1 MLETLT
7 TIFGVLIPLSLIGY
21 MISKGANEDPQGL
34 IKYEQLSAA
43 VSKNPTWHLPIVIIG
58 VLMSFIINL
67 LTNIV
72 LYALFAVMF
81 ILSRVVD
88 LLKWIVEIIKWIYT
102 NILIYIWE
110 LIKKITMM
118 LIDLV
123 VRIIKIGVQMISY
136 IIEVIV
142 MAVKIGVRYLVTI
155 PLDILIAVI
164 NGVSGTLNLNF
175 YYRTAKVLA
184 IASLAAGLLMFIGH
198 IVGQE
203 VIGQLGSPFILAI
216 ALTYVVGMVAFDSKD
231 SGKKAAMFA
240 LSVSGLIIG
249 IMLLLFTLNQLDGIS
264 SWGGVFA
271 GLWYAPSVLS
281 ITLVTIL
288 LITVVFITNVGAIY
302 INTDGAN
309 LSFQDKLK
317 GSIAQSFNRS
327 YSFILQPAFS
337 LAIGTLIVAIPY
349 FLLNNSAQVLKDS
362 IVGPIVSSNGESLAK
377 DLEKNQIKV
386 QQENLT
392 NNSEISQS
400 SFDSS
405 IVNLGTELE
414 LETKISENKRYDSY
428 LSSAITNGIS
438 FGIVPIL
445 SAKSIQDEID
455 KSRDEMNS
463 LTNEKAEA
471 LKTIEEEIIAAESL
485 KSEQMAKSDTAL
497 LRKDTTSANY
507 YTEQA
512 TVSGENIEKLKM
524 KLDRT
529 EQFMA
534 AHILGI
540 DARIKYQGGNSL
552 RYNLTYLLFLLG
564 GGILSAVLIAFL
576 ANIYASSVKPVYE
589 MWKSSFIADQV
600 KEARSKNPLQPWIG
614 IILIAFLFGG
624 SLLSNINSEFPKFK
638 ELTDSVSINNNREV
652 SNDPS
657 DIASPQ
663 TEETDDPEEESV
675 PEEQTRRQEETTVTD
690 TFTCSDG
697 KVIPSS
703 YLMDGG
709 CDCESCEDEGLN

>member
-1 MLETLT
+1 M
-7 TIFGVLIPLSLIGY
+7 
-21 MISKGANEDPQGL
+21 
-34 IKYEQLSAA
+34 
-43 VSKNPTWHLPIVIIG
+43 
-58 VLMSFIINL
+58 
-67 LTNIV
+67 
-72 LYALFAVMF
+72 
-81 ILSRVVD
+81 
-88 LLKWIVEIIKWIYT
+88 KWIVEIIKWIYT

-123 VRIIKIGVQMISY
+123 VRIIKIVIQMISFM
-136 IIEVIV
+136 IEVIV

-198 IVGQE
+198 LVGQE
-203 VIGQLGSPFILAI
+203 AIGQLGSPFILAI
-216 ALTYVVGMVAFDSKD
+216 ALTYIVGMVAFDSKD
-231 SGKKAAMFA
+231 NGKKAAMFA
-240 LSVSGLIIG
+240 VTVSGFIIG

-317 GSIAQSFNRS
+317 GSICQSFNRS
-327 YSFILQPAFS
+327 YSFILQPLFS
-337 LAIGTLIVAIPY
+337 LAIGALIVAIPY
-349 FLLNNSAQVLKDS
+349 FLLNNSAEVLKDS
-362 IVGPIVSSNGESLAK
+362 IVGPIVSSSGESLAK

-414 LETKISENKRYDSY
+414 LETKISENKRYDFY

-438 FGIVPIL
+438 FGIVPVL
-445 SAKSIQDEID
+445 SATSTQDEID
-455 KSRDEMNS
+455 KSKDQMDN
-463 LTNEKAEA
+463 LTKGKAETLKNIKYEIANAEA
-471 LKTIEEEIIAAESL
+471 LKL
-485 KSEQMAKSDTAL
+485 EQMANSDTA
-497 LRKDTTSANY
+497 RAN
-507 YTEQA
+507 A
-512 TVSGENIEKLKM
+512 TGENIEKLTM

-529 EQFMA
+529 EKFMA
-534 AHILGI
+534 AHISGI
-540 DARIKYQGGNSL
+540 DARINYQEGNSL

-624 SLLSNINSEFPKFK
+624 SILSNINSGFSIFEEF
-638 ELTDSVSINNNREV
+638 TDSISINNKEV
-652 SNDPS
+652 INNPS
-657 DIASPQ
+657 DLAP
-663 TEETDDPEEESV
+663 TEEADDNEIEAPIAEEEIDV
-675 PEEQTRRQEETTVTD
+675 EET
-690 TFTCSDG
+690 FTYFNG

-703 YLMDGG
+703 YLIDGG
-709 CDCESCEDEGLN
+709 CDCESCEDEGSH

>member
-1 MLETLT
+1 MLETIT

-21 MISKGANEDPQGL
+21 MISKWANEDPQGL
-34 IKYEQLSAA
+34 LKYDQLSAA

-58 VLMSFIINL
+58 VLMSFIINF

-72 LYALFAVMF
+72 LYALYAVMY

-118 LIDLV
+118 IIDLV
-123 VRIIKIGVQMISY
+123 VRIIKIVIQMISFM
-136 IIEVIV
+136 IEVIV
-142 MAVKIGVRYLVTI
+142 MVVKIGVHYLVTI

-164 NGVSGTLNLNF
+164 NGVSGTLKLNF

-184 IASLAAGLLMFIGH
+184 IASLAAGLLLFIGH

-216 ALTYVVGMVAFDSKD
+216 ALTYIVGMVAFDSKD

-288 LITVVFITNVGAIY
+288 LITVIFITNVGAIY

-309 LSFQDKLK
+309 LSLQDKLK
-317 GSIAQSFNRS
+317 GSICQSFNRS
-327 YSFILQPAFS
+327 YSFILQPLFS
-337 LAIGTLIVAIPY
+337 LAIGALIVAIPY
-349 FLLNNSAQVLKDS
+349 FLLNNSAQVLKDV
-362 IVGPIVSSNGESLAK
+362 IVGPVVSSTGKSLAK

-386 QQENLT
+386 KQENLIS
-392 NNSEISQS
+392 NSDISQS
-400 SFDSS
+400 SFDAS
-405 IVNLGTELE
+405 IVKLGTEIE
-414 LETKISENKRYDSY
+414 IETKISENKRYDSY
-428 LSSAITNGIS
+428 ISDAITNGIS
-438 FGIVPIL
+438 FGIFPVL
-445 SAKSIQDEID
+445 SASSIQDEID
-455 KSRDEMNS
+455 LSKDEMDA
-463 LTNEKAEA
+463 LTTS
-471 LKTIEEEIIAAESL
+471 KTESL
-485 KSEQMAKSDTAL
+485 KNIEVEITNAETLKLDLLENSDTA
-497 LRKDTTSANY
+497 RFNNDATSADY
-507 YTEQA
+507 YLDLANETE
-512 TVSGENIEKLKM
+512 ENIEKLKM

-529 EQFMA
+529 EQFID
-534 AHILGI
+534 AHILGL
-540 DARIKYQGGNSL
+540 DSRIKYQEGDSL
-552 RYNLTYLLFLLG
+552 RYNLTYLFFLLG
-564 GGILSAVLIAFL
+564 SGILSAVLIAFL

-589 MWKSSFIADQV
+589 MWKSNFIADQV

-624 SLLSNINSEFPKFK
+624 SLLSNINSGFSIFEEF
-638 ELTDSVSINNNREV
+638 TDSISINNKEV
-652 SNDPS
+652 TNNPS
-657 DIASPQ
+657 DVAP
-663 TEETDDPEEESV
+663 TE
-675 PEEQTRRQEETTVTD
+675 
-690 TFTCSDG
+690 
-697 KVIPSS
+697 
-703 YLMDGG
+703 
-709 CDCESCEDEGLN
+709 

>member
-1 MLETLT
+1 
-7 TIFGVLIPLSLIGY
+7 
-21 MISKGANEDPQGL
+21 
-34 IKYEQLSAA
+34 
-43 VSKNPTWHLPIVIIG
+43 
-58 VLMSFIINL
+58 
-67 LTNIV
+67 
-72 LYALFAVMF
+72 
-81 ILSRVVD
+81 
-88 LLKWIVEIIKWIYT
+88 
-102 NILIYIWE
+102 
-110 LIKKITMM
+110 
-118 LIDLV
+118 
-123 VRIIKIGVQMISY
+123 
-136 IIEVIV
+136 
-142 MAVKIGVRYLVTI
+142 
-155 PLDILIAVI
+155 
-164 NGVSGTLNLNF
+164 
-175 YYRTAKVLA
+175 
-184 IASLAAGLLMFIGH
+184 
-198 IVGQE
+198 
-203 VIGQLGSPFILAI
+203 
-216 ALTYVVGMVAFDSKD
+216 
-231 SGKKAAMFA
+231 MFA

-317 GSIAQSFNRS
+317 GSICQSFNRS
-327 YSFILQPAFS
+327 YSFILQPLFA
-337 LAIGTLIVAIPY
+337 LAIGALIVAIPY

-377 DLEKNQIKV
+377 DLKKNQIKKD
-386 QQENLT
+386 QENLT

-400 SFDSS
+400 LFDSS
-405 IVNLGTELE
+405 IVKLGTELE
-414 LETKISENKRYDSY
+414 LERKIAENQRYDTY
-428 LSSAITNGIS
+428 LSGAITNGIS
-438 FGIVPIL
+438 FGIVPVL
-445 SAKSIQDEID
+445 SATSIQDEMD
-455 KSRDEMNS
+455 KSKDEMDI
-463 LTNEKAEA
+463 LTKGKAET
-471 LKTIEEEIIAAESL
+471 LKNIEYEIANAETL
-485 KSEQMAKSDTAL
+485 KLEHMAKSDTAL

-507 YTEQA
+507 YLEQA
-512 TVSGENIEKLKM
+512 TATGENIEKLKM

-540 DARIKYQGGNSL
+540 DARIKYQEGNSL

-624 SLLSNINSEFPKFK
+624 SILSNINSGFSLFEEF
-638 ELTDSVSINNNREV
+638 TDSISINNKEV
-652 SNDPS
+652 INNPS
-657 DIASPQ
+657 DVAPKEEADDNEIEASIA
-663 TEETDDPEEESV
+663 EEEIDV
-675 PEEQTRRQEETTVTD
+675 AE
-690 TFTCSDG
+690 TFTCFNG

-709 CDCESCEDEGLN
+709 CDCESCEDEGSY

>member
-1 MLETLT
+1 
-7 TIFGVLIPLSLIGY
+7 
-21 MISKGANEDPQGL
+21 
-34 IKYEQLSAA
+34 
-43 VSKNPTWHLPIVIIG
+43 
-58 VLMSFIINL
+58 MSFIINF

-72 LYALFAVMF
+72 LYALYAVMF

-123 VRIIKIGVQMISY
+123 VRIIKIVIQMISFM
-136 IIEVIV
+136 IEVIV

-198 IVGQE
+198 LVGQE
-203 VIGQLGSPFILAI
+203 AIGQLGSPFILAI
-216 ALTYVVGMVAFDSKD
+216 ALTYIVGMVAFDSKD
-231 SGKKAAMFA
+231 NGKKAAMFA
-240 LSVSGLIIG
+240 VTVSGFIIG

-317 GSIAQSFNRS
+317 GSICQSFNRS
-327 YSFILQPAFS
+327 YSFILQPLFS
-337 LAIGTLIVAIPY
+337 LAIGALIVAIPY
-349 FLLNNSAQVLKDS
+349 FLLNNSAEVLKDS
-362 IVGPIVSSNGESLAK
+362 IVGPIVSSSGESLAK
-377 DLEKNQIKV
+377 DLEKHQIKV

-414 LETKISENKRYDSY
+414 LETKISENKRYDFY

-438 FGIVPIL
+438 FGIVPVL
-445 SAKSIQDEID
+445 SATSTQDEID
-455 KSRDEMNS
+455 KSKDQMDN
-463 LTNEKAEA
+463 LTKGKAETLKNIKYEIANAEA
-471 LKTIEEEIIAAESL
+471 LKL
-485 KSEQMAKSDTAL
+485 EQMANSDTAL
-497 LRKDTTSANY
+497 AN
-507 YTEQA
+507 A
-512 TVSGENIEKLKM
+512 TGENIKKLTM

-529 EQFMA
+529 EKFMA
-534 AHILGI
+534 AHISGI
-540 DARIKYQGGNSL
+540 DARINYQEGNSL

-624 SLLSNINSEFPKFK
+624 SILSNINSGF
-638 ELTDSVSINNNREV
+638 SI
-652 SNDPS
+652 
-657 DIASPQ
+657 
-663 TEETDDPEEESV
+663 
-675 PEEQTRRQEETTVTD
+675 
-690 TFTCSDG
+690 F
-697 KVIPSS
+697 
-703 YLMDGG
+703 
-709 CDCESCEDEGLN
+709 

>member
-1 MLETLT
+1 
-7 TIFGVLIPLSLIGY
+7 
-21 MISKGANEDPQGL
+21 
-34 IKYEQLSAA
+34 
-43 VSKNPTWHLPIVIIG
+43 
-58 VLMSFIINL
+58 MSFIINF

-72 LYALFAVMF
+72 LYALYAVMF
-81 ILSRVVD
+81 ILSRAVD

-123 VRIIKIGVQMISY
+123 VRIIKIVIQMISFM
-136 IIEVIV
+136 IEVIV

-198 IVGQE
+198 LVGQE
-203 VIGQLGSPFILAI
+203 AIGQLGSPFILAI
-216 ALTYVVGMVAFDSKD
+216 ALTYIVGMVAFDSKD
-231 SGKKAAMFA
+231 NGKKAAMFA
-240 LSVSGLIIG
+240 VTVSGFIIG

-317 GSIAQSFNRS
+317 GSICQSFNRS
-327 YSFILQPAFS
+327 YSFILQPLFS
-337 LAIGTLIVAIPY
+337 LAIGALIVAIPY
-349 FLLNNSAQVLKDS
+349 FLLNNSAEVLKDS
-362 IVGPIVSSNGESLAK
+362 IVGPIVSSSGESLAK
-377 DLEKNQIKV
+377 DLEKHQIKV

-414 LETKISENKRYDSY
+414 LETKISENKRYDFY

-438 FGIVPIL
+438 FGIVPVL
-445 SAKSIQDEID
+445 SATSTQDEID
-455 KSRDEMNS
+455 KSKDQMDN
-463 LTNEKAEA
+463 LTKGKAETLKNIKYEIANAEA
-471 LKTIEEEIIAAESL
+471 LKL
-485 KSEQMAKSDTAL
+485 EQMANSDTA
-497 LRKDTTSANY
+497 RAN
-507 YTEQA
+507 A
-512 TVSGENIEKLKM
+512 TGENIEKLTM

-529 EQFMA
+529 EKFMA
-534 AHILGI
+534 AHISGI
-540 DARIKYQGGNSL
+540 DARINYQEGNSL

-624 SLLSNINSEFPKFK
+624 SILSNINSGFSIFEEF
-638 ELTDSVSINNNREV
+638 TDSISINNKEV
-652 SNDPS
+652 INNPS
-657 DIASPQ
+657 DLAP
-663 TEETDDPEEESV
+663 TEEADDNEIEAPIAEEEIDV
-675 PEEQTRRQEETTVTD
+675 EET
-690 TFTCSDG
+690 FTYFNG

-709 CDCESCEDEGLN
+709 CDCESCEDEGSH

>member
-21 MISKGANEDPQGL
+21 MISKWANEDPQGL
-34 IKYEQLSAA
+34 LKYDQLSAA
-43 VSKNPTWHLPIVIIG
+43 VSKNPSWHLPIVIIG
-58 VLMSFIINL
+58 VLMSFIINF

-72 LYALFAVMF
+72 LYALYAVMF

-118 LIDLV
+118 IIDLV
-123 VRIIKIGVQMISY
+123 VRIIKIVIQMISFM
-136 IIEVIV
+136 IEVIV
-142 MAVKIGVRYLVTI
+142 MVVKIGVRYLVTI

-164 NGVSGTLNLNF
+164 NGVSGTLKLNF

-184 IASLAAGLLMFIGH
+184 IASRAAGLLMFMGH

-216 ALTYVVGMVAFDSKD
+216 ALTYIVGMVAFDSKD

-240 LSVSGLIIG
+240 LSISGLIIG

-264 SWGGVFA
+264 SWGAVFA

-327 YSFILQPAFS
+327 YSFILQPVFS
-337 LAIGTLIVAIPY
+337 LAIGALIVAIPY
-349 FLLNNSAQVLKDS
+349 LLLNNSAQVLKDS
-362 IVGPIVSSNGESLAK
+362 IVSPIVSSNGNSLAK
-377 DLEKNQIKV
+377 DLKKNQIKKD
-386 QQENLT
+386 QENLT

-414 LETKISENKRYDSY
+414 LETKISENKRYDTY
-428 LSSAITNGIS
+428 LSGAITNGIS
-438 FGIVPIL
+438 FGIAPVL
-445 SAKSIQDEID
+445 SATSIQDEID
-455 KSRDEMNS
+455 KSKDEMGI
-463 LTNEKAEA
+463 LTKGKAETLKNIEYEIANTEA
-471 LKTIEEEIIAAESL
+471 LKL
-485 KSEQMAKSDTAL
+485 EQMAKSDTAL

-512 TVSGENIEKLKM
+512 TATGENIEKLTM

-534 AHILGI
+534 AYILGI
-540 DARIKYQGGNSL
+540 DARIKYQEGNSL

-614 IILIAFLFGG
+614 TILIAFLFGG
-624 SLLSNINSEFPKFK
+624 SLLSNINSGFSIFEEF
-638 ELTDSVSINNNREV
+638 TDSISINNKEV
-652 SNDPS
+652 TNNPS
-657 DIASPQ
+657 DVAPTEGADDNEVEAVIAEEIN
-663 TEETDDPEEESV
+663 TEEEMDV
-675 PEEQTRRQEETTVTD
+675 AD
-690 TFTCSDG
+690 TFTCFNG

-709 CDCESCEDEGLN
+709 CDCESCEDEGSY

>member
-1 MLETLT
+1 
-7 TIFGVLIPLSLIGY
+7 
-21 MISKGANEDPQGL
+21 
-34 IKYEQLSAA
+34 
-43 VSKNPTWHLPIVIIG
+43 
-58 VLMSFIINL
+58 MSFIINF

-72 LYALFAVMF
+72 LYALYAVMF
-81 ILSRVVD
+81 ILSRAVD

-123 VRIIKIGVQMISY
+123 VRIIKIVIQMISFM
-136 IIEVIV
+136 IEVIV

-198 IVGQE
+198 LVGQE
-203 VIGQLGSPFILAI
+203 AIGQLGSPFILAI
-216 ALTYVVGMVAFDSKD
+216 ALTYIVGMVAFDSKD
-231 SGKKAAMFA
+231 NGKKAAMFA
-240 LSVSGLIIG
+240 VTVSGFIIG

-317 GSIAQSFNRS
+317 GSICQSFNRS
-327 YSFILQPAFS
+327 YSFILQPLFS
-337 LAIGTLIVAIPY
+337 LAIGALIVAIPY
-349 FLLNNSAQVLKDS
+349 FLLNNSAEVLKDS
-362 IVGPIVSSNGESLAK
+362 IVGPIVSSSGESLAK
-377 DLEKNQIKV
+377 DLEKHQIKV

-414 LETKISENKRYDSY
+414 LETKISENKRYDFY

-438 FGIVPIL
+438 FGIVPVL
-445 SAKSIQDEID
+445 SATSTQDEID
-455 KSRDEMNS
+455 KSKDQMDN
-463 LTNEKAEA
+463 LTKGKAETLKNIKYEIANAEA
-471 LKTIEEEIIAAESL
+471 LKL
-485 KSEQMAKSDTAL
+485 EQMANSDTA
-497 LRKDTTSANY
+497 RAN
-507 YTEQA
+507 A
-512 TVSGENIEKLKM
+512 TGENIEKLTM

-529 EQFMA
+529 EKFMA
-534 AHILGI
+534 AHISGI
-540 DARIKYQGGNSL
+540 DARINYQEGNSL

-624 SLLSNINSEFPKFK
+624 SILSNINCGFSIFEEF
-638 ELTDSVSINNNREV
+638 TDSISINNKEV
-652 SNDPS
+652 INNPS
-657 DIASPQ
+657 DLAP
-663 TEETDDPEEESV
+663 TEEADDNEIEAPIAEEEIDV
-675 PEEQTRRQEETTVTD
+675 EET
-690 TFTCSDG
+690 FTYFNG

-709 CDCESCEDEGLN
+709 CDCESCEDEGSH

>member
-1 MLETLT
+1 LL
-7 TIFGVLIPLSLIGY
+7 
-21 MISKGANEDPQGL
+21 
-34 IKYEQLSAA
+34 KYDQLSAA
-43 VSKNPTWHLPIVIIG
+43 VSKNPSWHLPIVIFG
-58 VLMSFIINL
+58 VLMSFIINF

-72 LYALFAVMF
+72 LYALYAVMF
-81 ILSRVVD
+81 ILSRAVD

-123 VRIIKIGVQMISY
+123 VRIIKIVIQMISFM
-136 IIEVIV
+136 IEVIV

-198 IVGQE
+198 LVGQE
-203 VIGQLGSPFILAI
+203 AIGQLGSPFILAI
-216 ALTYVVGMVAFDSKD
+216 ALTYIVGMVAFDSKD
-231 SGKKAAMFA
+231 NGKKAAMFA
-240 LSVSGLIIG
+240 VTVSGFIIG

-317 GSIAQSFNRS
+317 GSICQSFNRS
-327 YSFILQPAFS
+327 YSFILQPLFS
-337 LAIGTLIVAIPY
+337 LAIGALIVAIPY
-349 FLLNNSAQVLKDS
+349 FLLNNSAEVLKDS
-362 IVGPIVSSNGESLAK
+362 IVGPIVSSSGESLAK
-377 DLEKNQIKV
+377 DLEKHQIKV

-414 LETKISENKRYDSY
+414 LETKISENKRYDFY

-438 FGIVPIL
+438 FGIVPVL
-445 SAKSIQDEID
+445 SATSTQDEID
-455 KSRDEMNS
+455 KSKDQMDN
-463 LTNEKAEA
+463 LTKGKAETLKNIKYEIANAEA
-471 LKTIEEEIIAAESL
+471 LKL
-485 KSEQMAKSDTAL
+485 EQMANSDTA
-497 LRKDTTSANY
+497 RAN
-507 YTEQA
+507 A
-512 TVSGENIEKLKM
+512 TGENIEKLTM

-529 EQFMA
+529 EKFMA
-534 AHILGI
+534 AHISGI
-540 DARIKYQGGNSL
+540 DARINYQEGNSL

-624 SLLSNINSEFPKFK
+624 SILSNINCGFSIFEEF
-638 ELTDSVSINNNREV
+638 TDSISINNKEV
-652 SNDPS
+652 INNPS
-657 DIASPQ
+657 DLAP
-663 TEETDDPEEESV
+663 TEEADDNEIEAPIAEEEIDV
-675 PEEQTRRQEETTVTD
+675 EET
-690 TFTCSDG
+690 FTYFNG

-709 CDCESCEDEGLN
+709 CDCESCEDEGSH

>member
-7 TIFGVLIPLSLIGY
+7 SIFGTIISLSLIGYMISLSLIGY
-21 MISKGANEDPQGL
+21 MISKWTKEDPQGL
-34 IKYEQLSAA
+34 LKYDQLSAA
-43 VSKNPTWHLPIVIIG
+43 VSKNPSWHLPIVIIG
-58 VLMSFIINL
+58 VLMSFIINFS
-67 LTNIV
+67 TNIV

-88 LLKWIVEIIKWIYT
+88 LLKWLVDIVKWIYT

-110 LIKKITMM
+110 LIKKIALMI
-118 LIDLV
+118 IDLV

-136 IIEVIV
+136 MIEVIV

-164 NGVSGTLNLNF
+164 NGVSATLNLNF

-198 IVGQE
+198 LVGQE
-203 VIGQLGSPFILAI
+203 AIGTLGSPFILAI
-216 ALTYVVGMVAFDSKD
+216 AITYVVGMVAFDSKD

-240 LSVSGLIIG
+240 LTVSGLIIG

-317 GSIAQSFNRS
+317 GSICQSFNRS
-327 YSFILQPAFS
+327 YSFILQPLFS
-337 LAIGTLIVAIPY
+337 LAIGSLIVAIPY
-349 FLLNNSAQVLKDS
+349 FLLNNSAEVLKDE
-362 IVGPIVSSNGESLAK
+362 IVGPIVSSSGESLAK
-377 DLEKNQIKV
+377 DLEKNQIKA

-392 NNSEISQS
+392 NNSEISQG

-405 IVNLGTELE
+405 IVSLGTELE
-414 LETKISENKRYDSY
+414 LERKIAENQRYDAY
-428 LSSAITNGIS
+428 LSGAITNGIS
-438 FGIVPIL
+438 FGIVPVL
-445 SAKSIQDEID
+445 SATSIQDEID
-455 KSRDEMNS
+455 MSKDEMDALTKTKTES
-463 LTNEKAEA
+463 LKQIEEEITNAEA
-471 LKTIEEEIIAAESL
+471 LK
-485 KSEQMAKSDTAL
+485 SEQTANSDTAL
-497 LRKDTTSANY
+497 LKQDTTLANY
-507 YTEQA
+507 YSEQA
-512 TVSGENIEKLKM
+512 IATGENIDKLKM

-529 EQFMA
+529 DKFMG
-534 AHILGI
+534 AHISGI
-540 DARIKYQGGNSL
+540 DARIKYQEGNSL
-552 RYNLTYLLFLLG
+552 RYNLTYLMFLLG

-614 IILIAFLFGG
+614 ILLIYFVFAGSTIFTNLSDFGI
-624 SLLSNINSEFPKFK
+624 NIEV
-638 ELTDSVSINNNREV
+638 ENNA
-652 SNDPS
+652 S
-657 DIASPQ
+657 DVASP
-663 TEETDDPEEESV
+663 
-675 PEEQTRRQEETTVTD
+675 
-690 TFTCSDG
+690 
-697 KVIPSS
+697 
-703 YLMDGG
+703 
-709 CDCESCEDEGLN
+709 

>member
-1 MLETLT
+1 
-7 TIFGVLIPLSLIGY
+7 
-21 MISKGANEDPQGL
+21 
-34 IKYEQLSAA
+34 
-43 VSKNPTWHLPIVIIG
+43 
-58 VLMSFIINL
+58 MSFIINF

-72 LYALFAVMF
+72 LYALYAVMF
-81 ILSRVVD
+81 ILSRAVD

-123 VRIIKIGVQMISY
+123 VRIIKIVIQMISFM
-136 IIEVIV
+136 IEVIV

-198 IVGQE
+198 LVGQE
-203 VIGQLGSPFILAI
+203 AIGQLGSPFILAI
-216 ALTYVVGMVAFDSKD
+216 ALTYIVGMVAFDSKD
-231 SGKKAAMFA
+231 NGKKAAMFA
-240 LSVSGLIIG
+240 VTVSGFIIG

-317 GSIAQSFNRS
+317 GSICQSFNRS
-327 YSFILQPAFS
+327 YSFILQPLFS
-337 LAIGTLIVAIPY
+337 LAIGALIVAIPY
-349 FLLNNSAQVLKDS
+349 FLLNNSAEVLKDS
-362 IVGPIVSSNGESLAK
+362 IVGPIVSSSGESLAK
-377 DLEKNQIKV
+377 DLEKHQIKV

-414 LETKISENKRYDSY
+414 LETKISENKRYDFY

-438 FGIVPIL
+438 FGIVPVL
-445 SAKSIQDEID
+445 SATSTQDEID
-455 KSRDEMNS
+455 KSKDQMDN
-463 LTNEKAEA
+463 LTKGKAETLKNIKYEIANAEA
-471 LKTIEEEIIAAESL
+471 LKL
-485 KSEQMAKSDTAL
+485 EQMANSDTAL
-497 LRKDTTSANY
+497 AN
-507 YTEQA
+507 A
-512 TVSGENIEKLKM
+512 TGENIKKLTM

-534 AHILGI
+534 AHISGI
-540 DARIKYQGGNSL
+540 DARINYQEGNSL

-624 SLLSNINSEFPKFK
+624 SILSNINSGF
-638 ELTDSVSINNNREV
+638 SI
-652 SNDPS
+652 
-657 DIASPQ
+657 
-663 TEETDDPEEESV
+663 
-675 PEEQTRRQEETTVTD
+675 
-690 TFTCSDG
+690 F
-697 KVIPSS
+697 
-703 YLMDGG
+703 
-709 CDCESCEDEGLN
+709 

>member
-1 MLETLT
+1 
-7 TIFGVLIPLSLIGY
+7 
-21 MISKGANEDPQGL
+21 
-34 IKYEQLSAA
+34 
-43 VSKNPTWHLPIVIIG
+43 
-58 VLMSFIINL
+58 MSFIINF

-72 LYALFAVMF
+72 LYALYAVMF
-81 ILSRVVD
+81 ILSRAVD

-123 VRIIKIGVQMISY
+123 VRIIKIVIQMISFM
-136 IIEVIV
+136 IEVIV

-198 IVGQE
+198 LVGQE
-203 VIGQLGSPFILAI
+203 AIGQLGSPFILAI
-216 ALTYVVGMVAFDSKD
+216 ALTYIVGMVAFDSKD
-231 SGKKAAMFA
+231 NGKKAAMFA
-240 LSVSGLIIG
+240 VTVSGFIIG

-317 GSIAQSFNRS
+317 GSICQSFNRS
-327 YSFILQPAFS
+327 YSFILQPLFS
-337 LAIGTLIVAIPY
+337 LAIGALIVAIPY
-349 FLLNNSAQVLKDS
+349 FLLNNSAEVLKDS
-362 IVGPIVSSNGESLAK
+362 IVGPIVSSSGESLAK
-377 DLEKNQIKV
+377 DLEKHQIKV

-414 LETKISENKRYDSY
+414 LETKISENKRYDFY

-438 FGIVPIL
+438 FGIVPVL
-445 SAKSIQDEID
+445 SATSTQDEID
-455 KSRDEMNS
+455 KSKDQMDN
-463 LTNEKAEA
+463 LTKGKAETLKNIKYEIANAEA
-471 LKTIEEEIIAAESL
+471 LKL
-485 KSEQMAKSDTAL
+485 EQMANSDTA
-497 LRKDTTSANY
+497 RAN
-507 YTEQA
+507 A
-512 TVSGENIEKLKM
+512 TGENIEKLTM

-529 EQFMA
+529 EKFMA
-534 AHILGI
+534 AHISGI
-540 DARIKYQGGNSL
+540 DARINYQEGNSL

-624 SLLSNINSEFPKFK
+624 SILSNINCGFSIFEEF
-638 ELTDSVSINNNREV
+638 TDSISINNKEV
-652 SNDPS
+652 INNPS
-657 DIASPQ
+657 DLAP
-663 TEETDDPEEESV
+663 TEEADYNEIEAPIAEEEIDV
-675 PEEQTRRQEETTVTD
+675 EET
-690 TFTCSDG
+690 FTYFNG

-709 CDCESCEDEGLN
+709 CDCESCEDEGSH

>member
-1 MLETLT
+1 
-7 TIFGVLIPLSLIGY
+7 
-21 MISKGANEDPQGL
+21 
-34 IKYEQLSAA
+34 
-43 VSKNPTWHLPIVIIG
+43 
-58 VLMSFIINL
+58 
-67 LTNIV
+67 
-72 LYALFAVMF
+72 
-81 ILSRVVD
+81 
-88 LLKWIVEIIKWIYT
+88 
-102 NILIYIWE
+102 
-110 LIKKITMM
+110 
-118 LIDLV
+118 
-123 VRIIKIGVQMISY
+123 
-136 IIEVIV
+136 
-142 MAVKIGVRYLVTI
+142 
-155 PLDILIAVI
+155 
-164 NGVSGTLNLNF
+164 
-175 YYRTAKVLA
+175 
-184 IASLAAGLLMFIGH
+184 
-198 IVGQE
+198 
-203 VIGQLGSPFILAI
+203 
-216 ALTYVVGMVAFDSKD
+216 
-231 SGKKAAMFA
+231 MFA

-377 DLEKNQIKV
+377 DLEENQIKIDRV
-386 QQENLT
+386 NLT
-392 NNSEISQS
+392 NDSEISEG

-405 IVNLGTELE
+405 IVKLGTELE

-438 FGIVPIL
+438 FGIIPVL

-455 KSRDEMNS
+455 KSIDEKNS

-471 LKTIEEEIIAAESL
+471 LKTIEEEITAAESL
-485 KSEQMAKSDTAL
+485 KSEQMASSDAAFL
-497 LRKDTTSANY
+497 IKDTISANY
-507 YTEQA
+507 YSEQA
-512 TVSGENIEKLKM
+512 TVTGENIEKLKM

-589 MWKSSFIADQV
+589 MWKSSFIADQI

-638 ELTDSVSINNNREV
+638 ELTDSVSINNNKEV

-657 DIASPQ
+657 DVASPQ
-663 TEETDDPEEESV
+663 TEETDVPEEESV
-675 PEEQTRRQEETTVTD
+675 PEEQTRRQEETAVTD
-690 TFTCSDG
+690 VFTCSDG

>member
-1 MLETLT
+1 
-7 TIFGVLIPLSLIGY
+7 
-21 MISKGANEDPQGL
+21 
-34 IKYEQLSAA
+34 
-43 VSKNPTWHLPIVIIG
+43 
-58 VLMSFIINL
+58 MSFIINF

-72 LYALFAVMF
+72 LYALYAVMF
-81 ILSRVVD
+81 ILSRAVD

-123 VRIIKIGVQMISY
+123 VRIIKIVIQMISFM
-136 IIEVIV
+136 IEVIV

-198 IVGQE
+198 LVGQE
-203 VIGQLGSPFILAI
+203 AIGQLGSPFILAI
-216 ALTYVVGMVAFDSKD
+216 ALTYIVGMVAFDSKD
-231 SGKKAAMFA
+231 NGKKAAMFA
-240 LSVSGLIIG
+240 VTVSGFIIG

-317 GSIAQSFNRS
+317 GSICQSFNRS
-327 YSFILQPAFS
+327 YSFILQPLFS
-337 LAIGTLIVAIPY
+337 LAIGALIVAIPY
-349 FLLNNSAQVLKDS
+349 FLLNNSAEVLKDS
-362 IVGPIVSSNGESLAK
+362 IVGPIVSSSGESLAK
-377 DLEKNQIKV
+377 DLEKNQIKIDRV
-386 QQENLT
+386 NLT
-392 NNSEISQS
+392 NDSEISEG

-414 LETKISENKRYDSY
+414 LETKISENKRYDFY

-438 FGIVPIL
+438 FGIVPVL
-445 SAKSIQDEID
+445 SATSTQDEID
-455 KSRDEMNS
+455 KSKDQMDN
-463 LTNEKAEA
+463 LTKGKAETLKNIKYEIANAEA
-471 LKTIEEEIIAAESL
+471 LKL
-485 KSEQMAKSDTAL
+485 EQMANSDTA
-497 LRKDTTSANY
+497 RAN
-507 YTEQA
+507 A
-512 TVSGENIEKLKM
+512 TGENIEKLTM

-529 EQFMA
+529 EKFMA
-534 AHILGI
+534 AHISGI
-540 DARIKYQGGNSL
+540 DARINYQEGNSL

-624 SLLSNINSEFPKFK
+624 SILSNINSGFSIFEEF
-638 ELTDSVSINNNREV
+638 TDSISINNKEV
-652 SNDPS
+652 INNPS
-657 DIASPQ
+657 DLAP
-663 TEETDDPEEESV
+663 TEEADDNEIEAPIAEEEIDV
-675 PEEQTRRQEETTVTD
+675 EET
-690 TFTCSDG
+690 FTYFNG

-709 CDCESCEDEGLN
+709 CDCESCEDEGSH

>member
-1 MLETLT
+1 M
-7 TIFGVLIPLSLIGY
+7 
-21 MISKGANEDPQGL
+21 
-34 IKYEQLSAA
+34 
-43 VSKNPTWHLPIVIIG
+43 
-58 VLMSFIINL
+58 
-67 LTNIV
+67 
-72 LYALFAVMF
+72 
-81 ILSRVVD
+81 
-88 LLKWIVEIIKWIYT
+88 KWIVEIIKWIYT

-123 VRIIKIGVQMISY
+123 VRIIKIVIQMISFM
-136 IIEVIV
+136 IEVIV

-198 IVGQE
+198 LVGQE
-203 VIGQLGSPFILAI
+203 AIGQLGSPFILAI
-216 ALTYVVGMVAFDSKD
+216 ALTYIVGMVAFDSKD
-231 SGKKAAMFA
+231 NGKKAAMFA
-240 LSVSGLIIG
+240 VTVSGFIIG

-317 GSIAQSFNRS
+317 GSICQSFNRS
-327 YSFILQPAFS
+327 YSFILQPLFS
-337 LAIGTLIVAIPY
+337 LAIGALIVAIPY
-349 FLLNNSAQVLKDS
+349 FLLNNSAEVLKDS
-362 IVGPIVSSNGESLAK
+362 IVGPIVSSSGESLAK
-377 DLEKNQIKV
+377 DLEKHQIKV

-414 LETKISENKRYDSY
+414 LETKISENKRYDFY

-438 FGIVPIL
+438 FGIVPVL
-445 SAKSIQDEID
+445 SATSTQDEID
-455 KSRDEMNS
+455 KSKDQMDN
-463 LTNEKAEA
+463 LTKGKAETLKNIKYEIANAEA
-471 LKTIEEEIIAAESL
+471 LKL
-485 KSEQMAKSDTAL
+485 EQMANSDTA
-497 LRKDTTSANY
+497 RAN
-507 YTEQA
+507 A
-512 TVSGENIEKLKM
+512 TGENIEKLTM

-529 EQFMA
+529 EKFMA
-534 AHILGI
+534 AHISGI
-540 DARIKYQGGNSL
+540 DARINYQEGNSL

-624 SLLSNINSEFPKFK
+624 SILSNINSGFSIFEEF
-638 ELTDSVSINNNREV
+638 TDSISINNKEV
-652 SNDPS
+652 INNPS
-657 DIASPQ
+657 DLAP
-663 TEETDDPEEESV
+663 TEEADDNEIEAPIAEEEIDV
-675 PEEQTRRQEETTVTD
+675 EET
-690 TFTCSDG
+690 FTYFNG

-709 CDCESCEDEGLN
+709 CDCESCEDEGSH

>member
-1 MLETLT
+1 
-7 TIFGVLIPLSLIGY
+7 
-21 MISKGANEDPQGL
+21 
-34 IKYEQLSAA
+34 
-43 VSKNPTWHLPIVIIG
+43 
-58 VLMSFIINL
+58 MSFIINF

-72 LYALFAVMF
+72 LYALYAVMF
-81 ILSRVVD
+81 ILSRAVD

-123 VRIIKIGVQMISY
+123 VRIIKIVIQMISFM
-136 IIEVIV
+136 IEVIV

-198 IVGQE
+198 LVGQE
-203 VIGQLGSPFILAI
+203 AIGQLGSPFILAI
-216 ALTYVVGMVAFDSKD
+216 ALTYIVGMVAFDSKD
-231 SGKKAAMFA
+231 NGKKAAMFA
-240 LSVSGLIIG
+240 VTVSGFIIG

-317 GSIAQSFNRS
+317 GSICQSFNRS
-327 YSFILQPAFS
+327 YSFILQPLFS
-337 LAIGTLIVAIPY
+337 LAIGALIVAIPY
-349 FLLNNSAQVLKDS
+349 FLLNNSAEVLKDS
-362 IVGPIVSSNGESLAK
+362 IVGPIVSSSGESLAK

-414 LETKISENKRYDSY
+414 LETKISENKRYDFY

-438 FGIVPIL
+438 FGIVPVL
-445 SAKSIQDEID
+445 SATSTQDEID
-455 KSRDEMNS
+455 KSKDQMDN
-463 LTNEKAEA
+463 LTKGKAETLKNIKYEIANAEA
-471 LKTIEEEIIAAESL
+471 LKL
-485 KSEQMAKSDTAL
+485 EQMANSDTA
-497 LRKDTTSANY
+497 RAN
-507 YTEQA
+507 A
-512 TVSGENIEKLKM
+512 TGENIEKLTM

-529 EQFMA
+529 EKFMA
-534 AHILGI
+534 AHISGI
-540 DARIKYQGGNSL
+540 DARINYQEGNSL

-624 SLLSNINSEFPKFK
+624 SILSNINSGFSIFEEF
-638 ELTDSVSINNNREV
+638 TDSISINNKEV
-652 SNDPS
+652 INNPS
-657 DIASPQ
+657 DLAP
-663 TEETDDPEEESV
+663 TEEADDNEIEAPIAEEEIDV
-675 PEEQTRRQEETTVTD
+675 EET
-690 TFTCSDG
+690 FTYFNG

-709 CDCESCEDEGLN
+709 CDCESCEDEGSH